1 MTKQFLEEIENT
13 NKELIRITKRLEQIE
28 NKQKEIRIDSVQGS
42 STSYPYIKHSM
53 VIEGNLQNNTKLKN
67 LRQRYKKMLR
77 QKQYK
82 CQKLLLQ
89 FEYELNNVRDAE
101 IRSILTD
108 KYIDG
113 MSWIDIM
120 FKYEYNSEDVPRKK
134 IERFFKKNEKNLKV
148 SGNVR
153 SKCVTMLVSKK
164 VIVHIHGLAHN
175 YYSIAWRS

>member
-1 MTKQFLEEIENT
+1 
-13 NKELIRITKRLEQIE
+13 
-28 NKQKEIRIDSVQGS
+28 
-42 STSYPYIKHSM
+42 
-53 VIEGNLQNNTKLKN
+53 
-67 LRQRYKKMLR
+67 MLR

-134 IERFFKKNEKNLKV
+134 LERFFKKNEKNLKV

-164 VIVHIHGLAHN
+164 VIVHIYGLAHN